1 MIKNFVKGIACV
13 LMIGVFAGASLGCE
27 TKTTYDNKSNGEK
40 ITSEDGGET
49 KNSQIYYT
57 YKGEECFAVDPH
69 IPSNLFEREE
79 NSYVIKVKVESIGD
93 TLFLEETEK
102 FYGVGPYTPINI
114 TVSET
119 LYGDKIEDLKTIYLS
134 GGQIKISE
142 LIKKLDKASIEKM
155 GFDELSKSEQ
165 ESKDVSY
172 ETDYDYDLK
181 VGEEYVV
188 ILARQDNNAYTIMT
202 NGYGIFK
209 EDAATK
215 EYKNVLT
222 DVVLTYKDGTI
233 IK

>member
-1 MIKNFVKGIACV
+1 MVRSFVRGTACV
-13 LMIGVFAGASLGCE
+13 LMIGIFSAVSLGCE
-27 TKTTYDNKSNGEK
+27 TKTTYDNKVNEERVA
-40 ITSEDGGET
+40 IADSEET
-49 KNSQIYYT
+49 KESQIYYT
-57 YKGEECFAVDPH
+57 DKREECFVSDPK
-69 IPSNLFEREE
+69 IPSNLFEGEE
-79 NSYVIKVKVESIGD
+79 NMYILKIKVESIGEG
-93 TLFLEETEK
+93 LFLEETEK
-102 FYGVGPYTPINI
+102 FYGAGPYTPINI
-114 TVSET
+114 TVNET
-119 LYGDKIEDLKTIYLS
+119 LYGDKIENLNTIYLS

-142 LIKKLDKASIEKM
+142 LIKKLDKDSIEKM
-155 GFDELSKSEQ
+155 GLNKLSKSEQ

-188 ILARQDNNAYTIMT
+188 ILVKNDNNTYSIMT

-209 EDAATK
+209 EDIETK